1 MPQSEE
7 TKAKLALLSA
17 MLIFGTIGIFVRYIP
32 LPSSIIALAR
42 SSVATIFLF
51 ILLAVR
57 HQPIC
62 FSAIRQNMCCLF
74 ASGLMLGLNWIL
86 LFEAYRYTT
95 VAVATVCYY
104 MAPSIVMIAAPFIL
118 HERLTLRKGIC
129 VITAL
134 AGIILI
140 SGVGQNSGTG
150 DLTGILCG
158 LGAACFYAGIILL
171 NKKLSGLTAYDR
183 TIVQLGIAAILLIPY
198 TLCTEDFTALA
209 IAPIVL
215 ILLAVIGIVHT
226 GIAYVLYFGSIPYLK
241 AQTVAIFSY
250 TDPIFAILLSAL
262 FLQEPLGLISI
273 CGAVL
278 VLGSTFIS
286 EIKS

>member
-1 MPQSEE
+1 
-7 TKAKLALLSA
+7 
-17 MLIFGTIGIFVRYIP
+17 
-32 LPSSIIALAR
+32 
-42 SSVATIFLF
+42 
-51 ILLAVR
+51 
-57 HQPIC
+57 
-62 FSAIRQNMCCLF
+62 
-74 ASGLMLGLNWIL
+74 MLGLNWIL

>member
-7 TKAKLALLSA
+7 TKAKLSLLSA

-42 SSVATIFLF
+42 SSIATICLLMFLTMRHHT
-51 ILLAVR
+51 LSWTAV
-57 HQPIC
+57 
-62 FSAIRQNMCCLF
+62 RQNMRCLF
-74 ASGLMLGLNWIL
+74 MSGFMLGFNWIL

-104 MAPSIVMIAAPFIL
+104 MAPIIVMILAPFL
-118 HERLTLRKGIC
+118 LREKLTIYKAIC
-129 VITAL
+129 IVVAL
-134 AGIILI
+134 IGIILV
-140 SGVGQNSGTG
+140 SGMGNGDSITG
-150 DLTGILCG
+150 ITGILFG
-158 LGAACFYAGIILL
+158 LGAACFYAGIIIL
-171 NKKLSGLTAYDR
+171 NKKLSNVTAYDR

-198 TLCTEDFTALA
+198 TLSTENIGALSITPLA
-209 IAPIVL
+209 L

-226 GIAYVLYFGSIPYLK
+226 AIAYVLYFGSINYLK

-262 FLQEPLGLISI
+262 FLQEPLSFLSI
-273 CGAVL
+273 VGAVL

-286 EIKS
+286 EIKG